1 MAQRGQKDLLARLA
15 DAAEEG
21 LTRLGATPGMDR
33 VAGVM
38 GTMREQMEALSTRVR
53 GIDAL
58 ERRIEELERQVA
70 KLSKPS
76 SSSASASS
84 SRKTTARK
92 TTAKKTSSS
101 SAKKR

>member
-76 SSSASASS
+76 SSASS
-84 SRKTTARK
+84 SRKTTNPRK
-92 TTAKKTSSS
+92 TAAKKASSP